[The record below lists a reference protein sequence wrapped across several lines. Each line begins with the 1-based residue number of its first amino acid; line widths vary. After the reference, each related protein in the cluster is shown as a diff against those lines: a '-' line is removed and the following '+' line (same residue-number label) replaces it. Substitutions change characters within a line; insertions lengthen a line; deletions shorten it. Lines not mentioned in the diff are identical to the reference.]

1 MKGKVRSVCIIL
13 FLLYLLGGCG
23 EKNEG
28 ISWVLECEYLSEPLG
43 VEVGSTVRLSWSL
56 PDVEGIGDDSLY
68 VFLSENQ
75 EAVEKR
81 EASCLYKKLSP
92 LSVMVA
98 CEGVRLQP
106 GITYYWS
113 VGTEKM
119 VSGIASF
126 TTAFLLDGAL
136 WISDGKDIHD
146 KSSAIFLLK
155 EFLY

>member
-68 VFLSENQ
+68 LFVRKSGSSG
-75 EAVEKR
+75 EA
-81 EASCLYKKLSP
+81 
-92 LSVMVA
+92 
-98 CEGVRLQP
+98 G
-106 GITYYWS
+106 
-113 VGTEKM
+113 
-119 VSGIASF
+119 SF
-126 TTAFLLDGAL
+126 MFV
-136 WISDGKDIHD
+136 
-146 KSSAIFLLK
+146 
-155 EFLY
+155 

>member
-68 VFLSENQ
+68 IFLSENQ

-126 TTAFLLDGAL
+126 TTAFLLDGA
-136 WISDGKDIHD
+136 
-146 KSSAIFLLK
+146 FLKKLSWK
-155 EFLY
+155 RRKIG